1 MRIDAVEFIGS
12 FYKIDQIP
20 QDDLPELPVF
30 GRSNVGKS
38 SVINCLTSRK
48 IALVSKT
55 PGKTQSL
62 NYYKIN
68 ERFYLVD
75 VPGFG
80 YAKVKQNLR
89 ESWKRV
95 IEEWLTHSRKI
106 QAVIQIVDSRHE
118 AQTAD
123 LQLAEW
129 LHHHRLSFIVI
140 ANKIDQIKKHELTA
154 AIRKFEKTFGTD
166 VYPFSAKTESGK
178 KDLLQWLYSIVYTNH
193 QYSSN

>member
-1 MRIDAVEFIGS
+1 M
-12 FYKIDQIP
+12 DQIP
-20 QDDLPELPVF
+20 PDDLPEVPVF

-89 ESWKRV
+89 ESWKKN
-95 IEEWLTHSRKI
+95 IEAWLTHSLKI
-106 QAVIQIVDSRHE
+106 PAVIQIVDARHE
-118 AQTAD
+118 AQAAD
-123 LQLAEW
+123 IQLAEW
-129 LHHHRLSFIVI
+129 LHHHQRSFLVI
-140 ANKIDQIKKHELTA
+140 ANKIDQIKRQDLNGTL
-154 AIRKFEKTFGTD
+154 RKFEKTFHTI

-178 KDLLQWLYSIVYTNH
+178 KELLQWLYAVVYTNH
-193 QYSSN
+193 HSSN

>member
-12 FYKIDQIP
+12 FYKIEQIP
-20 QDDLPELPVF
+20 VDDFPELPVF

-89 ESWKRV
+89 ESWRRV
-95 IEEWLTHSRKI
+95 IEAWLTHSEKI
-106 QAVIQIVDSRHE
+106 PAVIQIVDARHE

-140 ANKIDQIKKHELTA
+140 ANKIDQIKRQNLTA
-154 AIRKFEKTFGTD
+154 TIQKFEKVFSTT

-178 KDLLQWLYSIVYTNH
+178 KELLQWLYTIVYENYH
-193 QYSSN
+193 SSN